1 MNKPKI
7 RHCRN
12 CQWHKCNYFKKSMA
26 DLKGWYECRVK
37 YKNIG
42 FERLTALLC
51 RHYKE
56 ATEEYK

>member
-12 CQWHKCNYFKKSMA
+12 CQYHKVHYIG
-26 DLKGWYECRVK
+26 LKDFNFETYTNCRVK
-37 YKNIG
+37 YKDIRL
-42 FERLTALLC
+42 ERLTALLC

-56 ATEEYK
+56 ATEEYR